1 MPQCRAHQEMPGTEV
16 AVAKCHT
23 AKTWPRHPQSMAL
36 PLTHLKTAVR
46 QCRVGQ
52 QPMAPLL
59 MQLRMV
65 VRQCRV
71 GQRPMAPLLT
81 HLKTAVRQQH
91 LRGGAGRHTRWADAR
106 GLGSEPRFQI

>member
-52 QPMAPLL
+52 RPMAPLL

-71 GQRPMAPLLT
+71 GQR
-81 HLKTAVRQQH
+81 
-91 LRGGAGRHTRWADAR
+91 AGRHTRWADAR